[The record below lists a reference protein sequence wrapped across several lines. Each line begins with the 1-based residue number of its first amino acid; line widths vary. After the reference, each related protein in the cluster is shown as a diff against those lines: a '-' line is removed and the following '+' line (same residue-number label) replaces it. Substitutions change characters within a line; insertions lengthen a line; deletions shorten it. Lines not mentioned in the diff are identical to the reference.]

1 MSDKNPVT
9 NESNAAAVDGA
20 SKSPK
25 TRIRGNALDG
35 AEQKD
40 AVDHT
45 DYERSRNPD
54 TELRLDGEDDSLY
67 SDGLDIGD
75 NTDTLA
81 GTDGNSPKGIK
92 GGVP

>member
-1 MSDKNPVT
+1 MSDKNPVS
-9 NESNAAAVDGA
+9 NESNAAAVEGA
-20 SKSPK
+20 SKSSKP
-25 TRIRGNALDG
+25 RIRGSALDG
-35 AEQKD
+35 AEQRD

-75 NTDTLA
+75 DSEPLA